1 MKRMPTHESQP
12 EKARVIA
19 ARLAFAALNV
29 LKENGSEMRGRQVIE
44 EVEKRVKLGEWE
56 KQRYEK
62 SGYIRWRSILH
73 FYSIDL
79 IKAGFLVKKKGIWF
93 LTPEGDSALKLGAT
107 GLMDA
112 ATKAYREWR
121 QKNPRQPE
129 VAEVGAAGADDSVKQ
144 EEVSA

>member
-1 MKRMPTHESQP
+1 MPTNESQP

-29 LKENGSEMRGRQVIE
+29 LKENGGEMRGRQVIE
-44 EVEKRVKLGEWE
+44 EVEKKVKLGEWE

-93 LTPEGDSALKLGAT
+93 LTPEGDSALKLG
-107 GLMDA
+107 
-112 ATKAYREWR
+112 
-121 QKNPRQPE
+121 
-129 VAEVGAAGADDSVKQ
+129 EVGLLETAQKKYRDQIAVHPRS
-144 EEVSA
+144 

>member
-1 MKRMPTHESQP
+1 MKLMPINESQP

-29 LKENGSEMRGRQVIE
+29 LKENGGEMRGRQVIE

-93 LTPEGDSALKLGAT
+93 LTPEGDSALKLGEV
-107 GLMDA
+107 GLLETA
-112 ATKAYREWR
+112 QKKYREWR
-121 QKNPRQPE
+121 AKNPKQPE
-129 VAEVGAAGADDSVKQ
+129 APEPEVVTADEPAKQ
-144 EEVSA
+144 EQIA